1 MTGDDRRD
9 RATCDDRP
17 GRASGDARPARPMAG
32 DDRRAPAKPGG
43 LRRALAVLR
52 SPVVRWL
59 FLLGAVAAAVLVV
72 ASSWDELAAAARRL
86 PWWSLAGAG
95 AAGIAYVGCTLLAW
109 RALLADLGSPLGA
122 RSALSI
128 FGISQIGK
136 YVPGGVWN
144 VVAAAEI
151 GADHKVP
158 RARSLAAMALAVLVG
173 CVSGTVVA
181 AVALPVAG
189 AGDLGGWGW
198 LTWLAPLLLVL
209 LVPGVLGRVVG
220 LGLRLLRRPALERP
234 LTWSGLAT
242 ATGWSVVGWLLAGLH
257 GWLLAVGLGLGA
269 TPRTFLLL
277 VGGYALAWVAGF
289 VVVLVPAGAGV
300 REVVL
305 AALLGG
311 SLAQPSVVLLVLL
324 ARLVLTV
331 VDLLFAVA
339 GLMVRRAPQR

>member
-1 MTGDDRRD
+1 MT
-9 RATCDDRP
+9 
-17 GRASGDARPARPMAG
+17 G

-59 FLLGAVAAAVLVV
+59 FLLGAVAAAVLV
-72 ASSWDELAAAARRL
+72 
-86 PWWSLAGAG
+86 
-95 AAGIAYVGCTLLAW
+95 
-109 RALLADLGSPLGA
+109 
-122 RSALSI
+122 
-128 FGISQIGK
+128 
-136 YVPGGVWN
+136 
-144 VVAAAEI
+144 
-151 GADHKVP
+151 
-158 RARSLAAMALAVLVG
+158 G
-173 CVSGTVVA
+173 CVSRTVVA

-198 LTWLAPLLLVL
+198 LTWLAP
-209 LVPGVLGRVVG
+209 
-220 LGLRLLRRPALERP
+220 
-234 LTWSGLAT
+234 
-242 ATGWSVVGWLLAGLH
+242 
-257 GWLLAVGLGLGA
+257 
-269 TPRTFLLL
+269 LLL

-331 VDLLFAVA
+331 VDLLFAAA